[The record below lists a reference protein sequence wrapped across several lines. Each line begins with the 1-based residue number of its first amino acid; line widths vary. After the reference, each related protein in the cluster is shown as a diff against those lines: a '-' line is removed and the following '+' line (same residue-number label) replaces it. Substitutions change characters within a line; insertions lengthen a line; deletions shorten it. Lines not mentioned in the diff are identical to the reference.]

1 MKKSLYFIV
10 CAVALMLCFSACS
23 PETDTAQSGL
33 HSAQISEWPENE
45 YTESIPKPETG
56 TPVLETVNGA
66 IYSVTLDGVSRQECY
81 DYLELL
87 TENGF
92 ESAFPG
98 QENDASGGWIYT
110 DGDATVTIGSSG
122 DSMILGI
129 TFERV

>member
-1 MKKSLYFIV
+1 MKKSLFFIA

-23 PETDTAQSGL
+23 PETDTAQSSL

-45 YTESIPKPETG
+45 YTKVIPMPETG
-56 TPVLETVNGA
+56 TPVIETVNGEL
-66 IYSVTLDGVSRQECY
+66 YSITLEGVSRQECY

-87 TENGF
+87 AENGF

-98 QENDASGGWIYT
+98 EENDVSGGWIYT
-110 DGDATVTIGSSG
+110 NGDTTVTIGSSG

-129 TFERV
+129 TFEQV